1 MAFFKED
8 CKVFFCY
15 QPQQTFHLSHI
26 WLKTSRGYASVK
38 LGLFYSCMKSKFFDS
53 SKGIRLRASGCNN
66 CNNVGSCFVCL
77 QAAKSLT
84 GFKLCV
90 TTPNNTCRGIMQ
102 QGVQN
107 EAQHVT
113 SNHVGSCWPTM
124 LRPFARDLIS
134 RLAAMYST
142 KLISRVIFKCK
153 LFLVLNFNEIS
164 KFYLICH
171 SPSMQLLLFIISD
184 SPPSDFLK
192 TCS

>member
-1 MAFFKED
+1 
-8 CKVFFCY
+8 
-15 QPQQTFHLSHI
+15 
-26 WLKTSRGYASVK
+26 
-38 LGLFYSCMKSKFFDS
+38 
-53 SKGIRLRASGCNN
+53 
-66 CNNVGSCFVCL
+66 
-77 QAAKSLT
+77 
-84 GFKLCV
+84 
-90 TTPNNTCRGIMQ
+90 MQ
-102 QGVQN
+102 QGVPT

-124 LRPFARDLIS
+124 LLPLAQDLIS

>member
-1 MAFFKED
+1 M
-8 CKVFFCY
+8 
-15 QPQQTFHLSHI
+15 L
-26 WLKTSRGYASVK
+26 SVK
-38 LGLFYSCMKSKFFDS
+38 LDLFYSRITSFKSIK
-53 SKGIRLRASGCNN
+53 KRASGCNN
-66 CNNVGSCFVCL
+66 CNNVGSCCVCL
-77 QAAKSLT
+77 RVAKSLT

-90 TTPNNTCRGIMQ
+90 TTPNNTRPGIMQ
-102 QGVQN
+102 QGVQT
-107 EAQHVT
+107 EAQHIT

-124 LRPFARDLIS
+124 LRSFARDLIS

-171 SPSMQLLLFIISD
+171 SPGIQLLLFIISD
-184 SPPSDFLK
+184 SPASDFLK